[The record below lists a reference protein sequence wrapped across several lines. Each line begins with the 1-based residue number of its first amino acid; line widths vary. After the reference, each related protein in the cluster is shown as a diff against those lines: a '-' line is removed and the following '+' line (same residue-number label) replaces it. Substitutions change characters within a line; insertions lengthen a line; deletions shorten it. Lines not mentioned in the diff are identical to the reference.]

1 MMQGSVVIMS
11 LCIAGV
17 LLWLAP
23 AIRESLPT
31 RGHDVPMVVNT
42 WAFKDAT
49 EAAWAVLASEG
60 TGSSALD
67 AVEEVCRPSHE
78 PWAVCS
84 G

>member
-1 MMQGSVVIMS
+1 VIMS
-11 LCIAGV
+11 LCMTGV

-31 RGHDVPMVVNT
+31 RGHGVPIVVNT

-67 AVEEVCRPSHE
+67 AIEEVCMPSHE